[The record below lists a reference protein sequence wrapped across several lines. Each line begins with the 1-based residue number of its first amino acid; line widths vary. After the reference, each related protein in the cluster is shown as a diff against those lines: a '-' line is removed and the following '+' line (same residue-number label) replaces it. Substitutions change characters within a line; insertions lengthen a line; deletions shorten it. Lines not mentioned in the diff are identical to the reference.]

1 MANRKNKVKFGLKN
15 CHYALVTID
24 EDGKVTFGTPVSDA
38 RLREPFTG
46 CGGR

>member
-24 EDGKVTFGTPVSDA
+24 EDGKVTFGTPVSMPGSVS
-38 RLREPFTG
+38 LLTG
-46 CGGR
+46 CRGR